1 MSGYSGGLNARMP
14 DGVAYDTLDES
25 YVSVNDGLV
34 FPNVQSCMALVLRG
48 SPQGMVAG
56 YHCTIATTREELQAI
71 AGPVT
76 AQLGRN
82 FSELYLLGSV
92 SLRKTGQS
100 VAAESRFRRP
110 LKRLLREVF
119 GYDGVI
125 RYFDTSS
132 VNKIGWV
139 FSAWRDPRTN
149 LTCLAGGEGGTIG
162 ARAAP
167 FSLTVRMWHHGHGRL
182 AEVPN
187 HRRPRLCQQPATS
200 SIPLHGL
207 AVL

>member
-56 YHCTIATTREELQAI
+56 YHCTIATTREELRVI
-71 AGPVT
+71 AGVVT
-76 AQLGRN
+76 DRLGAN
-82 FSELYLLGSV
+82 FSELYLLGSI

-132 VNKIGWV
+132 VNRIGWV
-139 FSAWRDPRTN
+139 FSVWRDPRTN
-149 LTCLAGGEGGTIG
+149 VTQLAGGEGGTIG
-162 ARAAP
+162 AQAAP
-167 FSLTVRMWHHGHGRL
+167 FSQTVRMWHHGHGRL

-187 HRRPRLCQQPATS
+187 HRRPRLCQQPPS
-200 SIPLHGL
+200 SPIPLHGL
-207 AVL
+207 VVL